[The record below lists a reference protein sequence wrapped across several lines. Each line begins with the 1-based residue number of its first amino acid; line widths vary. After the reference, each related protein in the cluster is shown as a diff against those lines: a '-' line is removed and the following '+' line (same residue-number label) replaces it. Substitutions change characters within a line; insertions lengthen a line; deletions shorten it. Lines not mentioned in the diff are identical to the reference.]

1 LNPEDELCIE
11 FECTPEEVP
20 IVIHYIEVWIVS
32 STENLEDI
40 TTEVPLRHP
49 EDSLEWRPNSLVGCT
64 PPNDTPPDDS
74 YICVSRVY
82 EEMVEIYTLPL
93 LPGD

>member
-1 LNPEDELCIE
+1 M
-11 FECTPEEVP
+11 
-20 IVIHYIEVWIVS
+20 
-32 STENLEDI
+32 EDI

-64 PPNDTPPDDS
+64 ETPPDDS
-74 YICVSRVY
+74 YICVSRAF
-82 EEMVEIYTLPL
+82 EELVEIYTLPL